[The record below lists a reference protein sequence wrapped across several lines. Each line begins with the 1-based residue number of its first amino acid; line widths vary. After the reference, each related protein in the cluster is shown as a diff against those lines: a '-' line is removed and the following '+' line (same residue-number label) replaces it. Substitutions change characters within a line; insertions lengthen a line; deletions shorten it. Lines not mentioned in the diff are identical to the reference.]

1 MSKEQLEGE
10 LYREF
15 KGLLQKEILIVTEAP
30 QLNLLGQTFRPV
42 FTGTISKVEPGHLT
56 LSPVTIKMI
65 NAPFYKFPTALS
77 IPFEKISAF
86 TAEWD
91 GDTIFSIS

>member
-1 MSKEQLEGE
+1 MNNEQLEDE
-10 LYREF
+10 LFREF
-15 KGLLQKEILIVTEAP
+15 EGLIGEEILIVTETS

-42 FTGTISKVEPGHLT
+42 FCGTVNEVEQGHIT

-65 NAPFYKFPTALS
+65 NAPFFQFPTPLS
-77 IPFEKISAF
+77 IPLEKISAF

-91 GDTIFSIS
+91 CDTIFSIS